1 MNAILTKE
9 EWETMPVGLF
19 DQVEDKFLKYFQYWV
34 QVFML
39 LLLCLA
45 PFSFVVVNDSSYLVA
60 AVVLLLDR
68 SQSLF

>member
-9 EWETMPVGLF
+9 EWETMPGGLF

-39 LLLCLA
+39 LLLLC
-45 PFSFVVVNDSSYLVA
+45 PIPV
-60 AVVLLLDR
+60 
-68 SQSLF
+68 